1 MNHQNFLNRHARHR
15 PRFVTSVR
23 APLPVAAFRKTP
35 LESKA
40 SFSLSIAWNYGLR
53 ILVSKRISQPTSL
66 LLLLLVWDYLTESR
80 EEELRLVARNPLL
93 AEAGGGRRKAAGP
106 PGFFRKWTSP
116 SSIRYLRISLIGRI
130 PDLRGNYKYYIT
142 FDKNTMRL

>member
-15 PRFVTSVR
+15 PRFVTSVHYFR
-23 APLPVAAFRKTP
+23 SPLSAKRHWNRKLRFLYRSRGITAYAFSFWNESANQPAAAIACLR
-35 LESKA
+35 
-40 SFSLSIAWNYGLR
+40 LSYG
-53 ILVSKRISQPTSL
+53 KRC
-66 LLLLLVWDYLTESR
+66 R

-116 SSIRYLRISLIGRI
+116 VQHTVPSHILSWKDTRSTREL
-130 PDLRGNYKYYIT
+130 
-142 FDKNTMRL
+142 